1 MKILGIVGSAR
12 KKGNTAA
19 LVETAL
25 KSAKALG
32 IQTHIEYLSDYSISG
47 CTGCEGCKKTYQCV
61 IADDMQKLYPHIL
74 EADAIIL
81 GSPTYFY
88 NITSLMKAFIER
100 LYCYE
105 IFDED
110 DRSVWMPL
118 NEVSSIK
125 YASIIAICEQN
136 NEDDMGFTADA
147 MKMPIEALGYR
158 VVNIMKVL
166 HLFNKE
172 DAIKHNDIIN
182 EAKVIGEHLA
192 KTLLLK
198 QRVLEE

>member
-25 KSAKALG
+25 KSAEKLG

-47 CTGCEGCKKTYQCV
+47 CTGCEGCKKTYQCIV
-61 IADDMQKLYPHIL
+61 DDDMQKLYPQIL

-105 IFDED
+105 IFDEK
-110 DRSVWMPL
+110 DRSIWMPL
-118 NEVSSIK
+118 NEASSIK
-125 YASIIAICEQN
+125 YASIIAVCEQN

-147 MKMPIEALGYR
+147 MKMPIEALGCR
-158 VVNIMKVL
+158 VVNVMKML
-166 HLFNKE
+166 HLFEKGE
-172 DAIKHNDIIN
+172 AIKNTQALN
-182 EAKVIGEHLA
+182 QAKKAGEELA

-198 QRVLEE
+198 QRISRK

>member
-32 IQTHIEYLSDYSISG
+32 IQTHIAYLSDYSIAG
-47 CTGCEGCKKTYQCV
+47 CTGCEGCKKTYQCIV
-61 IADDMQKLYPHIL
+61 DDDMQKLYPQIL

-105 IFDED
+105 IFDEK
-110 DRSVWMPL
+110 DRSIWMPL
-118 NEVSSIK
+118 NEASSIK
-125 YASIIAICEQN
+125 YASIIAVCEQN
-136 NEDDMGFTADA
+136 NENDMGFTADA

-158 VVNIMKVL
+158 VVDMIKML
-166 HLFNKE
+166 HLYEKK
-172 DAIKHNDIIN
+172 DAVKNNQSIN
-182 EAKVIGEHLA
+182 EAKMAGERLA
-192 KTLLLK
+192 RTLLLR
-198 QRVLEE
+198 QRVLEK

>member
-25 KSAKALG
+25 KSAEALG

-47 CTGCEGCKKTYQCV
+47 CTGCEGCKKTYQCIV
-61 IADDMQKLYPHIL
+61 PDDMQKLYPQII

-105 IFDED
+105 IFDEE
-110 DRSVWMPL
+110 DRSIWMPL
-118 NEVSSIK
+118 NEASSVK
-125 YASIIAICEQN
+125 YSSIIAVCEQN
-136 NEDDMGFTADA
+136 DESDMGFTADA

-158 VVNIMKVL
+158 VVNVVKIL
-166 HLFNKE
+166 HLFKKGE
-172 DAIKHNDIIN
+172 AIKNSQALSQ
-182 EAKVIGEHLA
+182 AKTAGEGLA

-198 QRVLEE
+198 QRVLQL